1 MPGPL
6 SGKCASPLCGPGI
19 LMLGLASNDGLGG
32 LVENAM
38 VTAETATVYR
48 GGGRRWLSAK
58 AAAKAE
64 AGRYYR
70 LRHPCECEAA
80 DPSNGYPGEYCG
92 WHDKH
97 RYRFVRRVAK
107 LLLETP
113 NVRGNLETT
122 A

>member
-1 MPGPL
+1 
-6 SGKCASPLCGPGI
+6 
-19 LMLGLASNDGLGG
+19 MLGLASNEGLGV

-48 GGGRRWLSAK
+48 GGGRRWFSATS
-58 AAAKAE
+58 AAKAE

-70 LRHPCECEAA
+70 LRHPCECDAA
-80 DPSNGYPGEYCG
+80 DPSIGYPGEYCG

-97 RYRFVRRVAK
+97 RVRFLRRVAK

-113 NVRGNLETT
+113 NVRAEAGPT
-122 A
+122 AKRQARAVENAPAHCAGLAF